1 MKCFVN
7 WNLIL
12 LNADTSCEREA
23 NRSRMIV
30 SADLEDFNSCFSS
43 ETCKV
48 LLYVAVIIHKSV
60 MSISIY
66 SDKLVHVQVV
76 INCRYACA
84 KCLQS
89 FSKIIPGSA
98 AYKAAC
104 IPMYQLAFV
113 LLFLDLKWLELLYLL
128 KGWRRQGIILPWRHL
143 WTIFLPWPRQ
153 PISWVWKRGSWGCE
167 DVSVNGFVKN

>member
-1 MKCFVN
+1 
-7 WNLIL
+7 
-12 LNADTSCEREA
+12 
-23 NRSRMIV
+23 MIV
-30 SADLEDFNSCFSS
+30 SADLENFNSCFSS

-113 LLFLDLKWLELLYLL
+113 LLFLDLK
-128 KGWRRQGIILPWRHL
+128 
-143 WTIFLPWPRQ
+143 
-153 PISWVWKRGSWGCE
+153 
-167 DVSVNGFVKN
+167 